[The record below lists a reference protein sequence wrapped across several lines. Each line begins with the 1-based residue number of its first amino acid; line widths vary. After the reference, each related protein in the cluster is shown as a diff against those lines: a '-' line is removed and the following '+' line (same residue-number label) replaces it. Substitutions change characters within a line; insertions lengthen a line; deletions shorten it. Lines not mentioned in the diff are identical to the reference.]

1 MVGWTP
7 PGSADVVMC
16 EGGKVGVEVG
26 VGVALL
32 PADGGATVERSA
44 PGVAGRNGSAVPGG
58 APVASG
64 VAVEGLDWE
73 PPGGTGLGVDAP
85 IGAPLVS
92 SGKVAVFCRYGCV
105 APLAKLALNVT
116 VSARQYRKFTA
127 TSSHQPLV
135 SPRVSSPNIRIITG
149 GRAGRQ
155 DAHRHRTLVLS
166 SLPRAPTPGYCRK
179 SPAARRCHD
188 TSAGRSAS
196 SARRVAKSQLIT
208 TIANFV
214 LEPAGWL
221 KGSRA
226 ALLTEG

>member
-1 MVGWTP
+1 VAVGCSVVALGSGSDTVAVGVMVGWTP
-7 PGSADVVMC
+7 PGGADVVMC

-116 VSARQYRKFTA
+116 VSTSDSGAVQLATRSDAR
-127 TSSHQPLV
+127 
-135 SPRVSSPNIRIITG
+135 
-149 GRAGRQ
+149 
-155 DAHRHRTLVLS
+155 VLS
-166 SLPRAPTPGYCRK
+166 KVSRCAPHSRSGSPKAPALASKKPRSDDA
-179 SPAARRCHD
+179 
-188 TSAGRSAS
+188 
-196 SARRVAKSQLIT
+196 VT
-208 TIANFV
+208 T
-214 LEPAGWL
+214 
-221 KGSRA
+221 
-226 ALLTEG
+226 